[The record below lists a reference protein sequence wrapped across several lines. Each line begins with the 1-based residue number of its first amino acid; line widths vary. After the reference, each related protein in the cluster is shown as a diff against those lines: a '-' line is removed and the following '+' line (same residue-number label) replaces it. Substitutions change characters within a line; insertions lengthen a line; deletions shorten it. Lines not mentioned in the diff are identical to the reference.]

1 MKKICA
7 FGPVDKRVL
16 VYPLIKLLDLL
27 GKTLV
32 VTDDANF
39 RKFGDSFELEFTHS
53 RIDMFIMPVV
63 TEEAML
69 EKGIV
74 ESNYDNALYITTTEI
89 VSECD
94 SYIYCHG
101 LNKSMCS
108 EEIVDG
114 IDEIPCT
121 EVIITPFKIPQSKE
135 PSTQKTPTLKLDV
148 GKETLNYVFYCEENK
163 AFMPAKSIA
172 VQNTLAKACE
182 ASLGLTAENIGKMM
196 AREE

>member
-16 VYPLIKLLDLL
+16 VYPLIKILDLL

-39 RKFGDSFELEFTHS
+39 RKFGDNFELEFTHS

-63 TEEAML
+63 SEEEM
-69 EKGIV
+69 KNRGIV
-74 ESNYDNALYITTTEI
+74 ENNYDYALYVTTSEL

-135 PSTQKTPTLKLDV
+135 PSTQKTPVMKLDV
-148 GKETLNYVFYCEENK
+148 AKETLNYVFHCEENK
-163 AFMPAKSIA
+163 AFMPIKTS
-172 VQNTLAKACE
+172 VVYSTLAKSCE
-182 ASLGLTAENIGKMM
+182 ASLGLTAENIAKMM